1 MPERAPLLASL
12 RLRLLIGAGVIALVA
27 VFAAALA
34 AYGVAEAARMI
45 ERSATA
51 QKRIDLLSALSAR
64 VSDYAVVAVE
74 TAEPDVP
81 EDARLARLSSASIRV
96 EDAFVQIDRS
106 LEQAVAEVASDGQVE
121 QMRRATQSLGIA
133 RMRAQFE
140 ALRGNIEQADG
151 RQRLRAYLDGFAT
164 QFSPLLNSAVNEDRR
179 NRDGAQKAVATLR
192 ERMIWRSGSAA
203 VIAALLVGFYYL
215 FMVRPLLR
223 QLAQVRQ
230 AAASIGAG
238 AFDIRLPETGRSEL
252 GLLIGEVNS
261 TAEQLEA
268 RQKAV
273 DTDRA
278 RLNEIIAER
287 TARLEDANAQLS
299 RIDTERRRF
308 FADIGHELRTPLTV
322 ILAESELGL
331 GCDVD
336 AGTAAE
342 SLSVIHARAKR
353 LNRRIDDLLRVARSE
368 TGQIEL
374 ETGPFDLAQATAA
387 AIADMEPLARRR
399 DVRLIPDLTRAPAL
413 GDPDW
418 CRQVISGL
426 IENALK
432 KSPSGSMIE
441 IACAP
446 EDGKAKVEVLDE
458 GPGIPGEEQDG
469 IFGRFSRG
477 TREATG
483 SGFGVGL
490 ALARWVVEQQ
500 SGKIALQSPAN
511 RPPKEARA
519 AGPGVMVT
527 IHLPAQATGERDDGH
542 D

>member
-1 MPERAPLLASL
+1 MPDRAPILASL

-34 AYGVAEAARMI
+34 AFGVAEAARMI

-51 QKRIDLLSALSAR
+51 QQRIDLLSALSAR

-74 TAEPDVP
+74 TGGPDVP
-81 EDARLARLSSASIRV
+81 ETARTARLGSASARV
-96 EDAFVQIDRS
+96 DDAFAQIDRS
-106 LEQAVAEVASDGQVE
+106 LEEAVAEVAPDGEVE

-133 RMRAQFE
+133 RMKAQFG
-140 ALRGNIEQADG
+140 ALRGNIEGAG
-151 RQRLRAYLDGFAT
+151 GTAGLRAYLDGFAT
-164 QFSPLLNSAVNEDRR
+164 QFSPLLNAAVNEERR
-179 NRDGAQKAVATLR
+179 NRDGAHRAVAELR
-192 ERMIWRSGSAA
+192 ERMIWRAGTAA
-203 VIAALLVGFYYL
+203 VIAAILVGFYYL

-223 QLAQVRQ
+223 QLGQVRE
-230 AAASIGAG
+230 AAAGIGAG

-261 TAEQLEA
+261 TAAALEA
-268 RQKAV
+268 RQQAV
-273 DTDRA
+273 DADRA
-278 RLNEIIAER
+278 QLNQIIAER
-287 TARLEDANAQLS
+287 TARLEEANEQLS
-299 RIDTERRRF
+299 QIDTERRRF

-331 GCDVD
+331 GEDVEAD
-336 AGTAAE
+336 AAAE

-368 TGQIEL
+368 TGKIEL
-374 ETGPFDLAQATAA
+374 QTGPFDLAEAA
-387 AIADMEPLARRR
+387 AAAVADMEPLARRR
-399 DVRLIPDLTRAPAL
+399 DVQLVLRLDESPAD
-413 GDPDW
+413 GDMDW

-432 KSPSGSMIE
+432 KSDAGQVIE
-441 IACAP
+441 VASRK
-446 EDGKAKVEVLDE
+446 DGTGALVEVLDE
-458 GPGIPGEEQDG
+458 GPGIPEQELQG
-469 IFGRFSRG
+469 IFGRFTRG

-500 SGKIALQSPAN
+500 SGTISLQSPAP
-511 RPPKEARA
+511 RQPEGGSGQGR
-519 AGPGVMVT
+519 GVLVS
-527 IHLPAQATGERDDGH
+527 IHLPAQRTGERNKADD
-542 D
+542 